1 MEMKKSVNMR
11 WIAAAVAGMTVLSG
25 TAMHAFADVP
35 EDIWEYVQL
44 EDEDDNIIYDFKEV
58 EVAVPQDWEGK
69 YKFETS
75 ENQDG
80 TGSSVTFYHPASREA
95 REKEL
100 GYKNEGGVL
109 FSVCYSEN
117 YDFLDVL
124 PSYQII
130 GSGEK
135 GVYYLMFPTDVQG
148 YLDGGKIWAEW
159 ETLTDDYDWIEA
171 RAQMIAPGEGIVD
184 MDKVEEQD
192 APSGDSSAA
201 GSSEYI
207 VADSSSR
214 ELRASELKGMNA
226 DQLQM
231 AINEIYARHGR
242 KFATKSIQKYFD
254 AKSWYTGKIEPSK
267 FDESSLSLTEGKN
280 IALMLDCM
288 KTAGTG
294 STSGSQGMGVSD
306 SGSSGQGTA
315 ASGTQMTATTTV
327 NIRSKASTSGAV
339 MGVVP
344 QGYVV
349 TVTGNEENGW
359 LPVNYAGIK
368 GYIKQDYLSTASVGD
383 NNNGIPQNQGNSD
396 TQTNQ
401 QNTEDGKSWYA
412 SGIVRSAQNG
422 EVTIIEEDGSA
433 GVYRYD
439 SEGLPP
445 AAEMEAKLQPGMKV
459 GISYNS
465 DTWQTYAIEF
475 YGMTEDTD
483 SNLEMK
489 WYDIGEVISSGD
501 GQITIREDGG
511 ATVTFWCD
519 EDTFAFAGGAI
530 EAGTRVQI
538 QYDPQTTEALAIE
551 LQ

>member
-1 MEMKKSVNMR
+1 MKRRLTMR
-11 WIAAAVAGMTVLSG
+11 WIAAAAAGMTVLSG
-25 TAMHAFADVP
+25 AAMNVFADVP

-44 EDEDDNIIYDFKEV
+44 EDEDGNIIYDFKEV

-69 YKFETS
+69 YEFETF
-75 ENQDG
+75 EKLDG

-95 REKEL
+95 HEKEL

-148 YLDGGKIWAEW
+148 YVDGGKIWAEW

-171 RAQMIAPGEGIVD
+171 KAQMIAPGEGIVD
-184 MDKVEEQD
+184 LEQVEDQD
-192 APSGDSSAA
+192 VPSGGSSAA

-214 ELRASELKGMNA
+214 ELSAADLKGMNA
-226 DQLQM
+226 EQLQM

-294 STSGSQGMGVSD
+294 NASGLQGTGAGTSSSSTSGQGAV
-306 SGSSGQGTA
+306 
-315 ASGTQMTATTTV
+315 ASGTQMMANAAV

-344 QGYVV
+344 QGYTV
-349 TVTGNEENGW
+349 TVTGNAANGW
-359 LPVNYAGIK
+359 FPVSYAGIK
-368 GYIKQDYLSTASVGD
+368 GYIKQDYLSAASVG
-383 NNNGIPQNQGNSD
+383 NNGIPQNPGQGNSD
-396 TQTNQ
+396 TQTNP
-401 QNTEDGKSWYA
+401 QNTEDSKS
-412 SGIVRSAQNG
+412 
-422 EVTIIEEDGSA
+422 
-433 GVYRYD
+433 
-439 SEGLPP
+439 
-445 AAEMEAKLQPGMKV
+445 
-459 GISYNS
+459 
-465 DTWQTYAIEF
+465 
-475 YGMTEDTD
+475 
-483 SNLEMK
+483 
-489 WYDIGEVISSGD
+489 
-501 GQITIREDGG
+501 
-511 ATVTFWCD
+511 
-519 EDTFAFAGGAI
+519 
-530 EAGTRVQI
+530 
-538 QYDPQTTEALAIE
+538 
-551 LQ
+551 

>member
-1 MEMKKSVNMR
+1 MKKSVNMR
-11 WIAAAVAGMTVLSG
+11 WIAAAAAGMTVLSG
-25 TAMHAFADVP
+25 MAMHAFADVP

-201 GSSEYI
+201 GSTEYI

-214 ELRASELKGMNA
+214 ELRASDLKGMNA

-294 STSGSQGMGVSD
+294 STSGSQGAGTSG

-327 NIRSKASTSGAV
+327 NIRSKASTSGSI

-359 LPVNYAGIK
+359 LPVSYAGIK
-368 GYIKQDYLSTASVGD
+368 GYIKQEYISTASVGD
-383 NNNGIPQNQGNSD
+383 NNNGIPQNQENSD

-401 QNTEDGKSWYA
+401 QNTEDGKSWYV

-439 SEGLPP
+439 SEGLPS
-445 AAEMEAKLQPGMKV
+445 AAEMEEKLQPGMKV

-489 WYDIGEVISSGD
+489 WYDIGEVVSSGD

-519 EDTFAFAGGAI
+519 EDTFALAGGAI

>member
-1 MEMKKSVNMR
+1 MKKSVNMR
-11 WIAAAVAGMTVLSG
+11 WIATAAAGMTVLSG

-184 MDKVEEQD
+184 MDKVEAQD
-192 APSGDSSAA
+192 ALSGDSSAA

-280 IALMLDCM
+280 ITLMLDCM
-288 KTAGTG
+288 KIAGTG
-294 STSGSQGMGVSD
+294 STSGSQGTGA

-315 ASGTQMTATTTV
+315 ASGTQMMATTTV
-327 NIRSKASTSGAV
+327 NIRSKASTSGSI

-349 TVTGNEENGW
+349 TVTGSAENGW
-359 LPVNYAGIK
+359 LPVSYAGIE
-368 GYIKQDYLSTASVGD
+368 GYIKQEYLGTAYVGD

-401 QNTEDGKSWYA
+401 QNTEDGKSWYV
-412 SGIVRSAQNG
+412 SGVVRSAQNG

-439 SEGLPP
+439 SEGLPS

-489 WYDIGEVISSGD
+489 WYDIGEVVSSGD

-519 EDTFAFAGGAI
+519 EDTFTLAGGAI

>member
-1 MEMKKSVNMR
+1 MKKRSTMR
-11 WIAAAVAGMTVLSG
+11 WIAAAAAGMAVLSG
-25 TAMHAFADVP
+25 MAMHAFADVP

-58 EVAVPQDWEGK
+58 EVAVPQEWEGK

-75 ENQDG
+75 ENLDG

-95 REKEL
+95 HEKEL

-192 APSGDSSAA
+192 ALSGDSSAA

-214 ELRASELKGMNA
+214 ELRASDLKGMNA

-294 STSGSQGMGVSD
+294 STSGSQGTGA
-306 SGSSGQGTA
+306 SGSGTSGQGTA
-315 ASGTQMTATTTV
+315 ASGTQMMATTTV
-327 NIRSKASTSGAV
+327 NIRSKASTSGSI

-349 TVTGNEENGW
+349 TVTGSAENGW
-359 LPVNYAGIK
+359 LPASYASIK
-368 GYIKQDYLSTASVGD
+368 GYIKQDYLSTAYVGD

-401 QNTEDGKSWYA
+401 QNTEDSKSWYA

-465 DTWQTYAIEF
+465 DTWQTYAIEC

-511 ATVTFWCD
+511 ATVTFWYD
-519 EDTFAFAGGAI
+519 ENTLALAGDAI

-551 LQ
+551 FQ

>member
-1 MEMKKSVNMR
+1 MKKSVNMR
-11 WIAAAVAGMTVLSG
+11 WIAAAAAGMTVLSG
-25 TAMHAFADVP
+25 MAMHAFADVP

-294 STSGSQGMGVSD
+294 SASGSQGTGASG

-368 GYIKQDYLSTASVGD
+368 GYIKQDYLSTVSVGD

-519 EDTFAFAGGAI
+519 EDTFTLAGGAI